1 MAPPARLPQ
10 AHVLAYT
17 GRMNIARSAGRVSA
31 NWLIVIAA
39 LAAAAGLWFGARLF
53 TTTTPAPLLPPLQA
67 GMAFPAPREVPAFEL
82 DRADG
87 GKLSQADWRGRWTIV
102 FFGYTHCPDIC
113 PTTLASFGQ
122 AWKKLDAAARERLRF
137 DFISVDPARDNP
149 EQLAR
154 YVGHFDKDFVGATG
168 SDEQLTALTRAL
180 GIMYAREQGEA
191 GSYTVDHS
199 ASVLII
205 DPAGREVGLLRP
217 PFDASQIA
225 ADLQTLARSQ

>member
-1 MAPPARLPQ
+1 
-10 AHVLAYT
+10 
-17 GRMNIARSAGRVSA
+17 
-31 NWLIVIAA
+31 
-39 LAAAAGLWFGARLF
+39 
-53 TTTTPAPLLPPLQA
+53 
-67 GMAFPAPREVPAFEL
+67 
-82 DRADG
+82 
-87 GKLSQADWRGRWTIV
+87 
-102 FFGYTHCPDIC
+102 
-113 PTTLASFGQ
+113 
-122 AWKKLDAAARERLRF
+122 
-137 DFISVDPARDNP
+137 
-149 EQLAR
+149 AR